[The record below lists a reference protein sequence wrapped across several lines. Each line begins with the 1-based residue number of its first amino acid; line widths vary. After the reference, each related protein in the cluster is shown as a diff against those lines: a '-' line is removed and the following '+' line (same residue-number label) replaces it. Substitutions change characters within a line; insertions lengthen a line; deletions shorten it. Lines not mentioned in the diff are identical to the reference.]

1 MLSIRASTLRNR
13 CLLSVLSCC
22 LAGTLPQLPHAAAQD
37 HDEPSTPEEIQVP
50 ADASEKDLIAEI
62 VDLTASL
69 DTPTP
74 TPDAFLKLSNRKI
87 KALAHINALLERFP
101 DTSFRTE
108 ALILKL
114 SLLRDLARLQEPF
127 LGELL
132 RLTQQLSRQDL
143 PARLAEENAYSE
155 LQAFVLGARLED
167 MPAPTRLRGTAERY
181 QAFLEDYPNSPREPV
196 IRASL
201 VRTLIGLGALDDA
214 KRQLGVL
221 RRRHPDHP
229 ATKRAAGEV
238 WRMTAVG
245 QPVNITH
252 TMPDGS
258 VLNTKDAAG
267 KVIVLHLWSLGT
279 RESSLASLARL
290 LKLREANQQRP
301 LQIIGVN
308 LDADA
313 PGNPIQ
319 SLAREILRERDIDW
333 PQYFDSAGEESDL
346 LVKLGVTR
354 LPAYFIIDSK
364 GILRGTDP
372 GDALEPLV
380 DLLLTEAEER
390 KRPVEP

>member
-1 MLSIRASTLRNR
+1 MLSTTRNTLSSR
-13 CLLSVLSCC
+13 CFLALLSCC
-22 LAGTLPQLPHAAAQD
+22 LAGTLDQLPHTAAQEN
-37 HDEPSTPEEIQVP
+37 DEQSAAKEIQVP

-62 VDLTASL
+62 VDLTASF
-69 DTPTP
+69 DSPTP
-74 TPDAFLKLSNRKI
+74 TPDAFLSLSNRRI
-87 KALAHINALLERFP
+87 KALAYINALLKRFP
-101 DTSFRTE
+101 DTSFKTE

-114 SLLRDLARLQEPF
+114 SLLRNLARLQEPY

-132 RLTQQLSRQDL
+132 QLTQQLSRQEL
-143 PARLAEENAYSE
+143 PPRLAEENAYSE
-155 LQAFVLGARLED
+155 VQAFVLGARLED
-167 MPAPTRLRGTAERY
+167 MPVPTRLRGTAERY
-181 QAFLEDYPNSPREPV
+181 RAFLEDFPNSPREPV

-214 KRQLGVL
+214 KRQLSVL
-221 RRRHPDHP
+221 ERRHPDHQ

-258 VLNTKDAAG
+258 VLNTENAAG
-267 KVIVLHLWSLGT
+267 KVVVLHLWSLGR
-279 RESSLASLARL
+279 REPSLVSLAHL
-290 LKLREANQQRP
+290 LKLRDANQQRP

-308 LDADA
+308 LDTDA

-319 SLAREILRERDIDW
+319 SLAREILRERNIDW
-333 PQYFDSAGEESDL
+333 PQYFDSTGEESAL

-372 GDALEPLV
+372 GDTLDSLV
-380 DLLLTEAEER
+380 DLLLTETEQR
-390 KRPVEP
+390 NRPVVP